1 MNRLVFV
8 QKILSSTD
16 ELSGDY
22 KKEIGEMQRA
32 MRKIKESPFYSLLM
46 STMQTLHIILLEE
59 MEKEK

>member
-1 MNRLVFV
+1 
-8 QKILSSTD
+8 LSSTD